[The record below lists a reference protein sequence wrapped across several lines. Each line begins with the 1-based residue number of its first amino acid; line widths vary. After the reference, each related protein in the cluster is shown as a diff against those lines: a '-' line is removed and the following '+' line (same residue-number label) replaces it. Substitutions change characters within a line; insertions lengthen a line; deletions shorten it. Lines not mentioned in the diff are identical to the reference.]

1 MSCTLNN
8 KLRVLLF
15 TSLAAVGCGQQTP
28 SPFTLQF
35 AAALNGT
42 AATCEQELTGLGP
55 TKQHS
60 VGVNDLRFYV
70 SNLQFKN
77 SAGEPVALTL
87 DSNEFQLNMDSG
99 SVALIDLMGNSAGS
113 CAPTAVAFAEGTAR
127 TNSVVSGT
135 TLVDDV
141 AAISFDVGVPQA
153 VMKSVIGVNTPEG
166 APSPMSEMYWSWAT
180 GYRHFVLNFS
190 VRDAMNSTGDGYLH
204 IGSRNCGPPA
214 GRALSDRA
222 ACEFINTPQ
231 FAAPKFNLSTNKVTV
246 DLAALLAGLD
256 FIAPIYDPKT
266 YMVIGQGVGA
276 ECHSSPTQPD
286 CSSVFSGLGIDSGT
300 GTAQAASNRVFV
312 VR

>member
-1 MSCTLNN
+1 MSCTLNS
-8 KLRVLLF
+8 KLMFLLF
-15 TSLAAVGCGQQTP
+15 TSLAGAGCGQTA

-42 AATCEQELTGLGP
+42 AATCDQELTGLGP
-55 TKQHS
+55 TKQHT

-99 SVALIDLMGNSAGS
+99 SVALIDLMGNSSGS
-113 CAPTAVAFAEGTAR
+113 CAPTAVAAAEGTAR

-135 TLVDDV
+135 TLVDEV
-141 AAISFDVGVPQA
+141 AAVSFDVGVPQA

-166 APSPMSEMYWSWAT
+166 APSPMSEMYWSWAS
-180 GYRHFVLNFS
+180 GYRHFVFNFA

-222 ACEFINTPQ
+222 ACEFLNTPQ
-231 FAAPKFNLSTNKVTV
+231 FSAPQFNLKTNKVSV
-246 DLAALLAGLD
+246 DIGALLAGLD
-256 FIAPIYDPKT
+256 FVAPIYDPKT
-266 YMVIGQGVGA
+266 QMVIGQGVGVQ
-276 ECHSSPTQPD
+276 CHSSPSQPD
-286 CSSVFSGLGIDSGT
+286 CPSVFSGLGVDPGT
-300 GTAQAASNRVFV
+300 GVAQAAGNRVFV
-312 VR
+312 VQ

>member
-1 MSCTLNN
+1 MSFAVTPKLMTL
-8 KLRVLLF
+8 LL
-15 TSLAAVGCGQQTP
+15 TSLAALGCGQSP

-35 AAALNGT
+35 AAALSGV
-42 AATCEQELTGLGP
+42 APTCDKELAGLGP
-55 TKQHS
+55 AKQHT

-77 SAGEPVALTL
+77 RAGEPVALTL
-87 DSNEFQLNMDSG
+87 DSNEFQLNMESG
-99 SVALIDLMGNSAGS
+99 SVALIDLMGNSTGS

-135 TLVDDV
+135 TVVEDV
-141 AAISFDVGVPQA
+141 AAVSFDVGVPQA
-153 VMKSVIGVNTPEG
+153 LMKSVIGVNTPES
-166 APSPMSEMYWSWAT
+166 APSPMSEMYWSWAS
-180 GYRHFVLNFS
+180 GYRHFVFNFA
-190 VRDAMNSTGDGYLH
+190 VRDAMSGTGDGYVH

-222 ACEFINTPQ
+222 ACEFLNTPQ
-231 FAAPKFNLSTNKVTV
+231 FSAPQFNLNTNKVTV
-246 DLAALLAGLD
+246 DLGALLAGLD

-266 YMVIGQGVGA
+266 AMVIGQGVGV

-286 CSSVFSGLGIDSGT
+286 CSSLFSSLGIDLAA
-300 GTAQAASNRVFV
+300 GTAQAAGNRVFV

>member
-1 MSCTLNN
+1 MSCTLNS
-8 KLRVLLF
+8 KLMFLLF
-15 TSLAAVGCGQQTP
+15 ASLAGVGCGQTP
-28 SPFTLQF
+28 SPFALQF

-42 AATCEQELTGLGP
+42 AATCDQELTGLGP
-55 TKQHS
+55 TKQHA

-87 DSNEFQLNMDSG
+87 DSNEFQLNLDSG
-99 SVALIDLMGNSAGS
+99 SVALIDLMGNSSGS
-113 CAPTAVAFAEGTAR
+113 CAPTAVAAAEGTAR

-135 TLVDDV
+135 TLVDEV

-166 APSPMSEMYWSWAT
+166 APSPMSEMYWSWAS
-180 GYRHFVLNFS
+180 GYRHFVFNFA

-222 ACEFINTPQ
+222 ACEFLNTPQ
-231 FAAPKFNLSTNKVTV
+231 FSAPQFNLKTNKVSV
-246 DLAALLAGLD
+246 DIGALLAGLD
-256 FIAPIYDPKT
+256 FVAPIYDPKT
-266 YMVIGQGVGA
+266 QMVIGQGVGVQ
-276 ECHSSPTQPD
+276 CHSSPSQPD
-286 CSSVFSGLGIDSGT
+286 CPAVFSGLGVDPGT
-300 GTAQAASNRVFV
+300 GVAQAAGNRVFV

>member
-1 MSCTLNN
+1 MSFAVNPKLMTL
-8 KLRVLLF
+8 LL
-15 TSLAAVGCGQQTP
+15 TSLAAIGCGQSP

-35 AAALNGT
+35 AAALNGV
-42 AATCEQELTGLGP
+42 APTCDKELSGLGP
-55 TKQHS
+55 AKQHT

-77 SAGEPVALTL
+77 SAGESVALTL
-87 DSNEFQLNMDSG
+87 DSNEFQLNMESG
-99 SVALIDLMGNSAGS
+99 SVALIDLTGNSTGS
-113 CAPTAVAFAEGTAR
+113 CAPTAIAFAEGTAR

-135 TLVDDV
+135 TVVEDV
-141 AAISFDVGVPQA
+141 AAVSFDVGVPQA

-166 APSPMSEMYWSWAT
+166 APSPMSEMYWSWAS
-180 GYRHFVLNFS
+180 GYRHFVFNFA
-190 VRDAMNSTGDGYLH
+190 VRDASNGTGDGYVH

-222 ACEFINTPQ
+222 ACEFLNTPQ
-231 FAAPKFNLSTNKVTV
+231 FSAPQFNLKTNKVTV
-246 DLAALLAGLD
+246 DLGALLAGLD

-266 YMVIGQGVGA
+266 YMVIGQGVGV

-286 CSSVFSGLGIDSGT
+286 CSSLFPSLGIDPAT